1 MKTNFE
7 KFVQRIQDIA
17 EFERFTTGYLKH
29 AKLET
34 QIMKKS
40 NHDMGT
46 VVIDSVVDGKVKVSL
61 SVYLIET
68 SPKPSKNPKN
78 HNKPTNPT
86 NPSQQIIMVDNDR
99 HDIIWARTGVDA
111 LESIDRYL
119 MARVITR
126 SCEKGSQLG
135 NVTEMSAKLI
145 EDFNEHKKSNK

>member
-17 EFERFTTGYLKH
+17 EFERSTTGYLKK

-46 VVIDSVVDGKVKVSL
+46 IIIESVVGDQTKVSL

-78 HNKPTNPT
+78 HNKPV

-111 LESIDRYL
+111 LDSIDRYL
-119 MARVITR
+119 MARIITR

-145 EDFNEHKKSNK
+145 EDFNESKKSNK

>member
-7 KFVQRIQDIA
+7 KFVQRVQDIA
-17 EFERFTTGYLKH
+17 EFERSTTGYLKK

-46 VVIDSVVDGKVKVSL
+46 IIIESVVGDQTKVSL

-78 HNKPTNPT
+78 HNKPV

-111 LESIDRYL
+111 LDSIDRYL
-119 MARVITR
+119 MARIITR

-145 EDFNEHKKSNK
+145 EDFNESKKSNK

>member
-7 KFVQRIQDIA
+7 KFVQRVQDIA
-17 EFERFTTGYLKH
+17 EFERSTTGYLKK

-40 NHDMGT
+40 NNDMGT
-46 VVIDSVVDGKVKVSL
+46 IIIESVVGDQTKVSL

-78 HNKPTNPT
+78 HNKPA

-145 EDFNEHKKSNK
+145 EDFNESKKSNK

>member
-7 KFVQRIQDIA
+7 KFVQRVQDIA
-17 EFERFTTGYLKH
+17 EHERNTTGYLKK

-46 VVIDSVVDGKVKVSL
+46 VIIDSVVGDQTKVSL

-78 HNKPTNPT
+78 HNKPV

-111 LESIDRYL
+111 LDSIDRYL
-119 MARVITR
+119 MARIITR

-145 EDFNEHKKSNK
+145 EDFNESKKSNK

>member
-7 KFVQRIQDIA
+7 KFVQRVQDIA
-17 EFERFTTGYLKH
+17 EYERNTTGYLKK

-46 VVIDSVVDGKVKVSL
+46 VIIDSVVGDQAKVSL

-78 HNKPTNPT
+78 HNKPV

-111 LESIDRYL
+111 LDSIDRYL
-119 MARVITR
+119 MARIITR

-145 EDFNEHKKSNK
+145 EDFNESKKSNK

>member
-7 KFVQRIQDIA
+7 KFVQRVQDIA
-17 EFERFTTGYLKH
+17 EFERSTTGYLKK

-46 VVIDSVVDGKVKVSL
+46 IIIESVVGDQTKVSL

-78 HNKPTNPT
+78 HNKPV

-145 EDFNEHKKSNK
+145 EDFNESKKSNK